1 MPDELKKTIMGLI
14 SRKLEGKLD
23 GDVDLNFM
31 FNNLPEY
38 NRYLLQR
45 YFCSQTVGKVKELQT
60 MGKEEL
66 ETISEDLQPKIFQEN
81 DTVVEA
87 GQPLHSM
94 LFIISGTMQAYVPI
108 RDAPREVARPQTF
121 EKGMFFGEQLLDWAA
136 KTKTFDDQPL
146 SDKTVRCSTKVEA
159 FALTI
164 DDLKTLVKTGKLK
177 MSGEV

>member
-1 MPDELKKTIMGLI
+1 
-14 SRKLEGKLD
+14 
-23 GDVDLNFM
+23 
-31 FNNLPEY
+31 
-38 NRYLLQR
+38 
-45 YFCSQTVGKVKELQT
+45 

-108 RDAPREVARPQTF
+108 RDAPREAARTKTF
-121 EKGMFFGEQLLDWAA
+121 EKGMFFGEQLLDWAV
-136 KTKTFDDQPL
+136 KTKTFDDQPP

-159 FALTI
+159 FALTV

-177 MSGEV
+177 MRGEV